1 MIDFVK
7 EIEKYQPIL
16 KVSDV
21 GETINGD
28 EDEVKDIMDLFDEI
42 VKGIKKKNEES
53 REV

>member
-21 GETINGD
+21 GETLND
-28 EDEVKDIMDLFDEI
+28 DEVHDIIDLLEDI
-42 VKGIKKKNEES
+42 VKSIKKKNEEI
-53 REV
+53 